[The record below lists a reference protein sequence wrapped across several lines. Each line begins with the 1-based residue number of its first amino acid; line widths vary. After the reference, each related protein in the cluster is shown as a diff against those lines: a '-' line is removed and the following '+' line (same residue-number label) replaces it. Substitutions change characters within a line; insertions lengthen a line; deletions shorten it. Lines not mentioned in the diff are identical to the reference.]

1 MNAHRHKPS
10 PAHADHAS
18 VVDDESVP
26 WLPMS
31 PPVEGASVKYFR
43 LDPLRGESVALLR
56 AATGTRLPRQR
67 QTGAVIVYTLAGR
80 WKLLE
85 EDWIAGPG
93 SVVVLPAASAHTA
106 CVLDEGE
113 DALVF
118 AVASG
123 ERITFGQGDMPL
135 QIQNCSSELRRY
147 LDWCER
153 ARVVPC
159 DLTK

>member
-10 PAHADHAS
+10 PARVDHIS

-31 PPVEGASVKYFR
+31 PQVEGVSIKYFR

-56 AATGTRLPRQR
+56 AAAGARLPRQR

-93 SVVVLPAASAHTA
+93 SMVVLPATSAHTA
-106 CVLDEGE
+106 CVLNDSE

-123 ERITFGQGDMPL
+123 ERITLGQGDAPL
-135 QIQNCSSELRRY
+135 AMLSCSSELRRY
-147 LDWCER
+147 QDWCEG
-153 ARVVPC
+153 ARVVPR
-159 DLTK
+159 DLTP

>member
-31 PPVEGASVKYFR
+31 PQVEGVSVKYFR
-43 LDPLRGESVALLR
+43 LDPLRGEAVALLR
-56 AATGTRLPRQR
+56 AAAGARLPRQR

-85 EDWIAGPG
+85 ADWIAGPG
-93 SVVVLPAASAHTA
+93 SVVVLPATSAHTA
-106 CVLDEGE
+106 CVLDDSG

-118 AVASG
+118 TVASG
-123 ERITFGQGDMPL
+123 ERITLGPGDAAL
-135 QIQNCSSELRRY
+135 AIQSCTSELQRY
-147 LDWCER
+147 VDWCES
-153 ARVVPC
+153 ACVVPR
-159 DLTK
+159 DLRQ

>member
-1 MNAHRHKPS
+1 VNAHRHKPS
-10 PAHADHAS
+10 PAQLDHAS

-31 PPVEGASVKYFR
+31 PPVEGVSVKYFR

-93 SVVVLPAASAHTA
+93 SVVVLPATSAHTA
-106 CVLDEGE
+106 CVLDDSE

-118 AVASG
+118 TVTSG
-123 ERITFGQGDMPL
+123 ERITLGPGDAPL
-135 QIQNCSSELRRY
+135 AIQSCSSELQRY
-147 LDWCER
+147 RDWCES
-153 ARVVPC
+153 ARVVPR
-159 DLTK
+159 DLTQ